1 MGNFVFYEKGEIKII
16 CTWCEVM
23 LRGGDIAPP
32 ILNLD
37 IRWR

>member
-1 MGNFVFYEKGEIKII
+1 
-16 CTWCEVM
+16 M
-23 LRGGDIAPP
+23 LRGGDIAPR